1 MAIVKEWKCA
11 KHGTFE
17 GSHPIC
23 PALGCRSQKVERVF
37 LTAPGIKSEF
47 HSRHEQGIKKL
58 AAAYGQS
65 DFRSA
70 KAGETSVKSAVGQ
83 KLLWGS
89 DVKKELGMDMGQL
102 TAQASQPFVVQ
113 RKDGSSE
120 TVPHGMR
127 LAATELGITQRVLPP
142 AGELTVSRHEPKM
155 KKAVA

>member
-1 MAIVKEWKCA
+1 MAIIKEFRCA
-11 KHGTFE
+11 KHGNFE

-47 HSRHEQGIKKL
+47 NSRHEQGIKKL

-65 DFRSA
+65 DFKSA
-70 KAGETSVKSAVGQ
+70 KAGEASVKSAIGQ

-89 DVKKELGMDMGQL
+89 DVKKEMGMDMAQL
-102 TAQASQPFVVQ
+102 TAQAAQPFVVQ
-113 RKDGSSE
+113 RQDGSVE
-120 TVPHGMR
+120 RVPHGMR

-142 AGELTVSRHEPKM
+142 AGELTVSRHEPNM